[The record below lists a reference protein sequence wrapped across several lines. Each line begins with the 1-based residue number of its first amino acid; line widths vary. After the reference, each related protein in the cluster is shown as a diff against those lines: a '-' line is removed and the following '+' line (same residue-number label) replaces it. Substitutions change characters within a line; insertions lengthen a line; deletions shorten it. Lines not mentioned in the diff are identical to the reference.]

1 MWARF
6 KRLLRAIFGGLIES
20 VENPELILKQAIRD
34 MRDQIPKI
42 NSNLAKM
49 RGMLNLL
56 DKEYTDYGDQERKLT
71 ARIKAALEA
80 GDEKLAADY
89 AIRLKQVQT
98 GKERNFEQLQKA
110 KEAYDKAVEHKMDYM
125 RQMER
130 KTRDAELAMREAEAA
145 KWKSEVA
152 SVFESFEV
160 GDIDSTV
167 DEMTEKIRQKT
178 AMAEGKLDMA
188 LETVDMKDIQM
199 EKRAEELEAQELLK
213 QFKAEWGLGSKEA
226 AAPAAEKTVG
236 PAEAE
241 AAPAAEKTVGP
252 PQAETQAQP

>member
-1 MWARF
+1 MWARL
-6 KRLLRAIFGGLIES
+6 KRLFRAIFGGLIES
-20 VENPELILKQAIRD
+20 VEDPELILKQAIRD

-42 NSNLAKM
+42 NANLAKM

-56 DKEYTDYGDQERKLT
+56 QKEFDDYGDQERKLT

-80 GDEKLAADY
+80 GDEKLAGDY
-89 AIRLKQVQT
+89 AIRLKQIQ
-98 GKERNFEQLQKA
+98 GSKERNSEQLGKA

-125 RQMER
+125 RQMEN
-130 KTRDAELAMREAEAA
+130 KTREAELAMREAEAA

-167 DEMTEKIRQKT
+167 DEMTNKLRQKT

-188 LETVDMKDIQM
+188 LDTVDMKDIQM

-213 QFKAEWGLGSKEA
+213 QFKAEWGMTSA
-226 AAPAAEKTVG
+226 DTTAAPAEKTVG
-236 PAEAE
+236 PAQTEQQA
-241 AAPAAEKTVGP
+241 TP
-252 PQAETQAQP
+252 PQAQQQ

>member
-6 KRLLRAIFGGLIES
+6 KRLIRAIFGGMIES
-20 VENPELILKQAIRD
+20 VEDPELILKQAIRD

-42 NSNLAKM
+42 NANLAKM

-56 DKEYTDYGDQERKLT
+56 EKEYTDYLADERKLT

-80 GDEKLAADY
+80 GDEKLAGDY
-89 AIRLKQVQT
+89 AIRLKQVQ
-98 GKERNFEQLQKA
+98 GNKERNFEQMAKA
-110 KEAYDKAVEHKMDYM
+110 KEAYDKAVEHKMDYV
-125 RQMER
+125 RQMQN
-130 KTRDAELAMREAEAA
+130 KTMEAEQAMREAEAA

-167 DEMTEKIRQKT
+167 DEMTNKLRQKT

-213 QFKAEWGLGSKEA
+213 QFKTEWGMQSA
-226 AAPAAEKTVG
+226 DASAAPAEKTVG
-236 PAEAE
+236 PAQ
-241 AAPAAEKTVGP
+241 T
-252 PQAETQAQP
+252 ETTTQQ